1 MMDNINKQF
10 EEKWN
15 NTDVKNIMNKVSNR
29 YVKNID
35 MDDLESIKM
44 NTLWK
49 CIEKYDSD
57 KGTKFTSYLYQQLTF
72 ALKNQIKKKRKEF
85 NSQRTLEKM
94 DVNQMMYQEVY
105 DIITG
110 LEEEDTKILEQRF
123 YHNMTMKEIGR
134 QNGYSRETAR
144 RRLKNAV
151 KLCQNICEVG

>member
-1 MMDNINKQF
+1 MDNLNQEF

-15 NTDVKNIMNKVSNR
+15 DADVRNIMNKVSNR

-35 MDDLESIKM
+35 ADDLESIKM

-49 CIEKYDSD
+49 CIEKYDPD
-57 KGTKFTSYLYQQLTF
+57 RGTKFTSYVYQQLTF

-94 DVNQMMYQEVY
+94 DVNQVMYQEVY

-123 YHNMTMKEIGR
+123 YHNMTMKEIGLK
-134 QNGYSRETAR
+134 NGYSRETAR

-151 KLCQNICEVG
+151 KLCQNICEVD